1 MNLEK
6 GVVTHSRSQS
16 FWSVQRLQG
25 DAEKGR
31 AKKVAGTCTLEAL
44 ALARLVPRGLAPV
57 TASGVVCAHCPA
69 PHWPSAP
76 SSGLAVAAVAPCRI
90 RWPQQ
95 PECSELASQEL
106 FLCRK
111 EQPFLPRISDW
122 PRSER

>member
-1 MNLEK
+1 M
-6 GVVTHSRSQS
+6 
-16 FWSVQRLQG
+16 QRLQG
-25 DAEKGR
+25 DAEEGR

-44 ALARLVPRGLAPV
+44 ALARLGHEC
-57 TASGVVCAHCPA
+57 ASTCHSLRVVCAHRPA

-90 RWPQQ
+90 RWPQK

-111 EQPFLPRISDW
+111 EQPLLPRISDW